1 MQGLQTRRFPNP
13 YQPFA
18 GSHNRDVYM
27 RHRLWQVHPWRRHLH
42 ADNVCFTFSM
52 AVIKA
57 RKGPVR
63 NAMLGYSYT
72 GLKEPCQQTSMER
85 GVDWKAL
92 SRFRENRTVYYAYDN
107 KQTITNKLWRLSH
120 EFPRY
125 CVAAY
130 DVERDDFEDFC
141 PKKSVPLLRVVRKL
155 VTAMRQTRAE

>member
-1 MQGLQTRRFPNP
+1 
-13 YQPFA
+13 
-18 GSHNRDVYM
+18 
-27 RHRLWQVHPWRRHLH
+27 
-42 ADNVCFTFSM
+42 M

-57 RKGPVR
+57 RKGTVR

-72 GLKEPCQQTSMER
+72 GLKEPCQQTSMEK

-92 SRFRENRTVYYAYDN
+92 SRYRENRTVYYAYDN
-107 KQTITNKLWRLSH
+107 KQTITHKLWRLSH

-130 DVERDDFEDFC
+130 DVERDDFEDVC